1 MKVLVSACLL
11 GVNCKYNGG
20 NNLNRAVVDFVKDKE
35 VIEICPEIMTGLPLP
50 RPPVEIVDGVISD
63 VDGNDVDALYRRGV
77 ALALQ
82 QIKGQKIDLAIL
94 QSRSPTCGVKQIYDG
109 SFSKKLING
118 QGIFAQALAELGIT
132 VVDAADV
139 TSE

>member
-1 MKVLVSACLL
+1 MKVLVSACLM

-35 VIEICPEIMTGLPLP
+35 VIKICPEIMTGLPLP
-50 RPPVEIVDGVISD
+50 RPPVEIVDGVITD

-77 ALALQ
+77 ELALQ
-82 QIKGQKIDLAIL
+82 KIKGQNIALAIL

-109 SFSKKLING
+109 SFSKKLISG
-118 QGIFAQALAELGIT
+118 RGIFAKALDDLGIT

-139 TSE
+139 ANA